1 MAKRIKNPLAQA
13 LGLVL
18 QELRGKMGGISSSEI
33 ASQLGLAAS
42 HYRMIEAGS
51 AILQPSRAIRVV
63 QTFDTIEFVPLC
75 EILVSIQMLD
85 SAKRSVRDMKTTIT
99 LLTEATHSLAEVLR
113 KLDSLWKV
121 IVSADTGDVNEAIVA
136 CGFKDELARFLTTAP
151 PPFSAADINDFMS
164 PTYEHPLSG
173 RLYGKIGNI
182 LQGVAPFYLDAVLQ
196 LTDNLKNIT
205 PRVTAEELAR
215 WEHLHQNK
223 FSHLI
228 GIVRKPEIVV
238 EVGIFDYNY
247 LWEDKFQKIL
257 IIYRDGPAER
267 AKWAHRKIAE
277 NLRKKF
283 EADRLKYER
292 QLRTFDDV
300 LNKKLVIEFGGD
312 RQAEIDEI
320 LLYRAVPMNN
330 LWAYIMLNGYV
341 VPFID
346 DATVDSTG
354 TGLYGTSLGYDETS
368 EKLFKI
374 RKLCGDIGLAM

>member
-1 MAKRIKNPLAQA
+1 MAKRIKNPLAQT
-13 LGLVL
+13 LGLVF

-85 SAKRSVRDMKTTIT
+85 RAKNSLKDMKTTVT
-99 LLTEATHSLAEVLR
+99 LLMEATPSLARVLG
-113 KLDSLWKV
+113 KLDALWKV
-121 IVSADTGDVNEAIVA
+121 ISSADSGNAAEAIVA
-136 CGFKDELARFLTTAP
+136 CGLKDELAKFLTTEP
-151 PPFSAADINDFMS
+151 PPFSAADIDDFMS
-164 PTYEHPLSG
+164 PTYEYPLSG

-196 LTDNLKNIT
+196 LIDNLKNIT

-215 WEHLHQNK
+215 WEDLHQNK

-238 EVGIFDYNY
+238 DVGIFDYTY
-247 LWEDKFQKIL
+247 LWEENFQKIL

-267 AKWAHRKIAE
+267 AKWFHDKIAE

-292 QLRTFDDV
+292 QLQTFDEV
-300 LNKKLVIEFGGD
+300 LNKKLVIRCGGEK
-312 RQAEIDEI
+312 QAEIDEI
-320 LLYRAVPMNN
+320 LLYRDASFNN

-346 DATVDSTG
+346 NATVGSTEADI
-354 TGLYGTSLGYDETS
+354 YGTSLGYDETS

-374 RKLCGDIGLAM
+374 RKLFSDLGLAM

>member
-1 MAKRIKNPLAQA
+1 MAKRIKNPLSRA

-18 QELRGKMGGISSSEI
+18 QEMRGKMGAISSSKI

-63 QTFDTIEFVPLC
+63 QAFNTIEFVPLC
-75 EILVSIQMLD
+75 QILVTIQMLD
-85 SAKRSVRDMKTTIT
+85 SAKRSLRDMKTTIT
-99 LLTEATHSLAEVLR
+99 LLNEVATSLSTVLG
-113 KLDSLWKV
+113 KLDPMWK
-121 IVSADTGDVNEAIVA
+121 IITDSSAGEIDKAIEA
-136 CGFKDELARFLTTAP
+136 GGLKDELANFLTTP
-151 PPFSAADINDFMS
+151 PPPYSAAEIDDFMS

-247 LWEDKFQKIL
+247 LWEENFQKIL

-267 AKWAHRKIAE
+267 ERWAHSKITD

-283 EADRLKYER
+283 ETDRLKYEL
-292 QLRTFDDV
+292 QLKSFDEV
-300 LNKKLVIEFGGD
+300 LGKKLIIRSGSENKY
-312 RQAEIDEI
+312 AIDDI
-320 LLYRAVPMNN
+320 LLYRGVSMNN
-330 LWAYIMLNGYV
+330 LWAYIMHNGYV

-346 DATVDSTG
+346 DATVDSMG

-368 EKLFKI
+368 AKLFKI
-374 RKLCGDIGLAM
+374 RKLCGELGLAM